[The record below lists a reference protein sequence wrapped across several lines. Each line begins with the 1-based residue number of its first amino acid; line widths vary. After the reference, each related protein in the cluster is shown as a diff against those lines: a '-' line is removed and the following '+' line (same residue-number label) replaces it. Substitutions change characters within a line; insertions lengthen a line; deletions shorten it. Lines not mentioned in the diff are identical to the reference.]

1 MARGAFCVTLAFVG
15 VQFFTKSVILI
26 HDFDSRYARKP
37 IKGSKDS
44 EDNLVSKKT
53 WAKKLAH

>member
-53 WAKKLAH
+53 